1 VQTGEQVGRRYATK
15 QKAIDLAEA
24 ENASAS
30 RPRRESFMYAD
41 MPNGRAQRAGRKSA
55 RNPLYPSST
64 RGTKPLDA
72 RTHESVW
79 SAGYEAAS
87 EAATYAAKHGRPRRV
102 AADDLFV
109 MAAGKDRRIPS
120 GINENHPQFWGYLGT
135 FIEGARAYA
144 REHATDPDRRIVV
157 R

>member
-1 VQTGEQVGRRYATK
+1 
-15 QKAIDLAEA
+15 
-24 ENASAS
+24 
-30 RPRRESFMYAD
+30 M
-41 MPNGRAQRAGRKSA
+41 

-64 RGTKPLDA
+64 RDTRPLDA

-79 SAGYEAAS
+79 YAGYEAAS
-87 EAATYAAKHGRPRRV
+87 EAATYAAKHGRPRLV

-135 FIEGARAYA
+135 FIEGAKAYA